1 MRSKD
6 AGSSHIGI
14 WERPRTR
21 ERAALAASATQGFM
35 RSGLAPSG
43 TIDPPAQRVF
53 FRMPNSRQQ
62 KKRVR
67 TTERQHAENVRY
79 RSTVRT
85 LSRKL
90 RDAVTEG
97 DKDAVQAAHRDL
109 VRWLDRAVTRG
120 ALHRNTAAR
129 RKAQATALVKG

>member
-1 MRSKD
+1 
-6 AGSSHIGI
+6 
-14 WERPRTR
+14 
-21 ERAALAASATQGFM
+21 
-35 RSGLAPSG
+35 
-43 TIDPPAQRVF
+43 
-53 FRMPNSRQQ
+53 MPNIKQQ

-67 TTERQHAENVRY
+67 LAERQRTENVRY

-85 LSRKL
+85 LTRSL
-90 RDAVTEG
+90 RDAVAAG

-129 RKAQATALVKG
+129 RKAQAAALVSSD